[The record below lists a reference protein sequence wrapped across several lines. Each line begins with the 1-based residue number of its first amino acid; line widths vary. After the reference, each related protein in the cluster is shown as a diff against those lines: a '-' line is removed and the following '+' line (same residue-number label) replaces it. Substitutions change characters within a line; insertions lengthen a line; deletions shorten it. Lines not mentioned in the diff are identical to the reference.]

1 MAEINLSSG
10 FCSKTKIYHSLR
22 SQVTLPPKNQ
32 PLSASEYA
40 ISLLRSS
47 SLSLENTIAFIDSSF
62 GTSLS
67 YSDFI
72 KQTESLSFSLHNR
85 FGLKRGDSAFI
96 LTPASLQIPILYFS
110 LLSLGVIV
118 SPANPISTIPEI
130 SRQISLAKPV
140 IGFAT
145 SVTSN
150 KLPSF
155 RHGTILVDSLDF
167 KSMLTIQQPG
177 RVNAQ
182 VVQTDTAA
190 ILYSSGTTGRVK
202 GVELTHH
209 NFISLT
215 AGYDQVRAEPGE
227 ENPPHPIGLFTI
239 PLFHVFGFTR
249 ILRAVALGETIV
261 LMERFDF
268 VAMLKAVETYKV
280 TYAPVSPSLVVAMA
294 KLDVVDK
301 FDLSSLLLMTC
312 GGAPLGKE
320 VSEKFISRFPNV
332 QITQGYGMTETTG
345 AAARMLGPEETKR
358 YGSVGRLSENI
369 QAKIVD
375 HITREAEPPGQ
386 RGELWLRGP
395 TVMKGYFEDDE
406 ATVATLDSEGWL
418 KTGDLCYFDTD
429 GFLYIVDRLKELI
442 KYKAYQVPPVELEHL
457 LQSHSEIA
465 DVAVVPC
472 PDEEAGQIPMA
483 FVVRKPG
490 SNLSGIQVMEFVA
503 KQVAPYKKIRRVAFV
518 SSIPKSAAGKILRR
532 ELIDVIHSTPSSK
545 L

>member
-1 MAEINLSSG
+1 MKEINPSNG

-22 SQVTLPPKNQ
+22 PQVILPPTNQ

-47 SLSLENTIAFIDSSF
+47 SLSLENTIAFIDSST

-85 FGLKRGDSAFI
+85 FGLKRGDTAFI
-96 LTPASLQIPILYFS
+96 LSSTSLQIPILYFS

-130 SRQISLAKPV
+130 SRQISLVKPV
-140 IGFAT
+140 IGFST

-155 RHGTILVDSLDF
+155 HHGTVLLDSLDF

-177 RVNAQ
+177 RVNVQ

-190 ILYSSGTTGRVK
+190 ILYSSGTTGLVK
-202 GVELTHH
+202 GVELTHR
-209 NFISLT
+209 NFIAFT
-215 AGYDQVRAEPGE
+215 AGHNQVRLEMVE
-227 ENPPHPIGLFTI
+227 ENQPHPIGLFTI
-239 PLFHVFGFTR
+239 PLFHVFGFCVAL
-249 ILRAVALGETIV
+249 IAVALGETAV
-261 LMERFDF
+261 LMDRFDF
-268 VAMLKAVETYKV
+268 EGMLKAVETYKV
-280 TYAPVSPSLVVAMA
+280 TYVPVSPPLVVAMA
-294 KLDVVDK
+294 KLDLVDK
-301 FDLSSLLLMTC
+301 FDLSSLLVVAC
-312 GGAPLGKE
+312 GGAPLG
-320 VSEKFISRFPNV
+320 
-332 QITQGYGMTETTG
+332 Y
-345 AAARMLGPEETKR
+345 
-358 YGSVGRLSENI
+358 VG
-369 QAKIVD
+369 
-375 HITREAEPPGQ
+375 
-386 RGELWLRGP
+386 
-395 TVMKGYFEDDE
+395 DDE

-418 KTGDLCYFDTD
+418 KTGDLCNVDND

-442 KYKAYQVPPVELEHL
+442 KYKAYQVPPAELEHL
-457 LQSHSEIA
+457 LQTHLEIA
-465 DVAVVPC
+465 DVAVVPY

-490 SNLSGIQVMEFVA
+490 SNLTGIQVMEFVA

-518 SSIPKSAAGKILRR
+518 SSIPKSAAGKISRK
-532 ELIDVIHSTPSSK
+532 ELIDSIQTTPLSK